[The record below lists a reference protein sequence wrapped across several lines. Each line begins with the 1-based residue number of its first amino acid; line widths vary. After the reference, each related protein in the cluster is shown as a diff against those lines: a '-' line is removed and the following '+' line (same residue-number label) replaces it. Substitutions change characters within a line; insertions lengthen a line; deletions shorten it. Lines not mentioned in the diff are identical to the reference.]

1 MELGPRKI
9 IEIGQFYI
17 TETVVLLWIIS
28 AILILFAFLSTRNMQ
43 KIPKGLQAV
52 AEWIVDF
59 IYRFVAQT
67 MGSYNMR
74 FAPYMGTLL
83 LVLVVGNVLAIFGF
97 RPISANV
104 NTTFALASITFFMI
118 HYNAV
123 KERGVI
129 GYLKHLSEPSVLM
142 LPVNIISELAFPLS
156 IAFRLFGNITGG
168 VIIMSLLYGGLASL
182 SAKLTGA
189 VPVFMIGIPLPFNF
203 FFDIFEGILQA
214 YIFTT
219 LSMVFVSNGIGHQE
233 K

>member
-1 MELGPRKI
+1 MP
-9 IEIGQFYI
+9 
-17 TETVVLLWIIS
+17 
-28 AILILFAFLSTRNMQ
+28 
-43 KIPKGLQAV
+43 
-52 AEWIVDF
+52 
-59 IYRFVAQT
+59 
-67 MGSYNMR
+67 
-74 FAPYMGTLL
+74 
-83 LVLVVGNVLAIFGF
+83 
-97 RPISANV
+97 
-104 NTTFALASITFFMI
+104 
-118 HYNAV
+118 
-123 KERGVI
+123 
-129 GYLKHLSEPSVLM
+129 
-142 LPVNIISELAFPLS
+142 ISELAFPLS